1 MLLVDLD
8 SDLHE
13 KLKIYAVTNKITIK
27 KLMNVIVKNFMGE
40 QEQEKKKLEIW

>member
-1 MLLVDLD
+1 MLLVDLN

-27 KLMNVIVKNFMGE
+27 KLMNVIVKNFIE
-40 QEQEKKKLEIW
+40 EQEKKKLEIQF

>member
-27 KLMNVIVKNFMGE
+27 KLMNAIVKNFID
-40 QEQEKKKLEIW
+40 EQEKKKLEI